1 MRCSRRRDY
10 EPSSRLKGR
19 ARIYQS
25 KKIYTKCQQGPK
37 GSLTGTLAADEA
49 TDHPMDGAEL
59 GELTVLG
66 VGVIQMVSTGCPAGD
81 LMDLPQDD
89 C

>member
-1 MRCSRRRDY
+1 M
-10 EPSSRLKGR
+10 
-19 ARIYQS
+19 
-25 KKIYTKCQQGPK
+25 
-37 GSLTGTLAADEA
+37 LAADEA